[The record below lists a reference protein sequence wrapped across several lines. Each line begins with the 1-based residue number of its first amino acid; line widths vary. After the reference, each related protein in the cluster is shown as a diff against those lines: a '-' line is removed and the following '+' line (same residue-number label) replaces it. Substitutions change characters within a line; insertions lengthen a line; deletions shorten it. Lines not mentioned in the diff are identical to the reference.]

1 MCKKRQAK
9 RLRKCACSPDGMRMA
24 TSQCQIDFSSWLK
37 DQSRAQ
43 LCTITKHN
51 DAPSCQMPPSSLVP
65 KLKDKCLKLKRH
77 QYVSGFVLGLTGQG
91 PILKVCMEEMEKR
104 A

>member
-1 MCKKRQAK
+1 
-9 RLRKCACSPDGMRMA
+9 
-24 TSQCQIDFSSWLK
+24 
-37 DQSRAQ
+37 
-43 LCTITKHN
+43 
-51 DAPSCQMPPSSLVP
+51 MPPSSLVP